1 MPWLEDPV
9 TAAMALPPLA
19 VLLLVFGS
27 AFLEYV
33 FPPWWGDSLVL
44 LGFFLAAQGTASLPL
59 VFAAAV
65 AGSALGGVAAYGLG
79 RRYGLAL
86 LRFLVRRRR
95 SQSRRRTRELFQRF
109 GERVLLV
116 NRFLP
121 VVRGAM
127 LYGAGAMKLRFWPAL
142 LYTNVSNLALMA
154 FLMWLALLTAGSWEE
169 LQTAARHYNQLLGLA
184 VAAGVGVW
192 IVAALARF
200 RTPRPS
206 VDGG

>member
-1 MPWLEDPV
+1 MPWLDDPIAV
-9 TAAMALPPLA
+9 AMTLPPLA
-19 VLLLVFGS
+19 VPLLVFGS

-44 LGFFLAAQGTASLPL
+44 LGFFLAAQGAASPPL

-65 AGSALGGVAAYGLG
+65 TGSALGAAAAYGLG

-86 LRFLVRRRR
+86 LRRMVRRRR
-95 SQSRRRTRELFQRF
+95 SQGRRRSRELFQRF

-127 LYGAGAMKLRFWPAL
+127 LYGAGAMKLRFWPAF
-142 LYTNVSNLALMA
+142 LYTNVSNLAFMA
-154 FLMWLALLTAGSWEE
+154 LLMWVGLLTAGSWPEV
-169 LQTAARHYNQLLGLA
+169 LAAAKRYNQLLGL
-184 VAAGVGVW
+184 VVLAAVGVW
-192 IVAALARF
+192 IVAALARL
-200 RTPRPS
+200 RPPRAS
-206 VDGG
+206 AGG